1 MTPKAV
7 LHNGGKG
14 TVKRCEYFI
23 KCCNCSELLSA
34 RDFPKHTG
42 ELDLH
47 QSSNQWI
54 YEAVI
59 VLNILSITK
68 ASKAFNPADLTPLA
82 ANCSWRS

>member
-34 RDFPKHTG
+34 RDFPEHTG

-47 QSSNQWI
+47 YSSK
-54 YEAVI
+54 YVSTK
-59 VLNILSITK
+59 LSMCCT
-68 ASKAFNPADLTPLA
+68 A
-82 ANCSWRS
+82 CSYIQGIIPC